1 MEERSLKEQA
11 EQIISVIDSD
21 LDRVETQDEAIQH
34 EVNSKANAII
44 RTISKV
50 INDVDLEAAAA
61 RVEALKQAE
70 PEATPEMLAKRL
82 IRDKCEQTGKVGA
95 VTSGAALIPGIG
107 TAAALTLGVAADI
120 GATFKLHAE
129 LVLELAALYDYPL
142 TEADKQRIVMAITG
156 LSAGTSSL
164 SRKAGEKAAAK
175 IAEKYALKSVVKF
188 LPVIGIVA
196 SAGTNVLATYVI
208 GRRAEAYFR
217 LGPEAV
223 GSWTDSLR
231 TLSGVD
237 ERDIRTWLSN
247 GGKTTGTA
255 IVTGARKVGGSGKAA
270 GGAVAAGTGKVVETF
285 GPSLST
291 GAQTAGQTAR
301 QGVRSYLRWFVVF
314 WATIFGF
321 IGRIF
326 RLGWRVI
333 TFIPRK
339 ILGALGRS
347 TRVADDKAPR

>member
-1 MEERSLKEQA
+1 
-11 EQIISVIDSD
+11 
-21 LDRVETQDEAIQH
+21 
-34 EVNSKANAII
+34 
-44 RTISKV
+44 
-50 INDVDLEAAAA
+50 
-61 RVEALKQAE
+61 
-70 PEATPEMLAKRL
+70 
-82 IRDKCEQTGKVGA
+82 
-95 VTSGAALIPGIG
+95 
-107 TAAALTLGVAADI
+107 
-120 GATFKLHAE
+120 
-129 LVLELAALYDYPL
+129 
-142 TEADKQRIVMAITG
+142 
-156 LSAGTSSL
+156 L

-237 ERDIRTWLSN
+237 ERDIRTWISN

-270 GGAVAAGTGKVVETF
+270 GGAVAAGTGRVVETF

-301 QGVRSYLRWFVVF
+301 QGVRSYTRWFVVF

-326 RLGWRVI
+326 RLVWRVI
-333 TFIPRK
+333 TFIPLK
-339 ILGALGRS
+339 ILGAFGRS
-347 TRVADDKAPR
+347 TRVANDKAPR

>member
-1 MEERSLKEQA
+1 MEDKSLKAQA
-11 EQIISVIDSD
+11 EEIISVIDDD
-21 LDRVETQDEAIQH
+21 LDRVETQDVAIQH
-34 EVNSKANAII
+34 EVNSKANAIM

-50 INDVDLEAAAA
+50 ISDVDLEAAAA
-61 RVEALKQAE
+61 RVDALKQAQ
-70 PEATPEMLAKRL
+70 PGATPEALAKRL

-95 VTSGAALIPGIG
+95 VTSGAALIPGVG

-142 TEADKQRIVMAITG
+142 TDADKQRIVMAITG

-188 LPVIGIVA
+188 LPVIGVVA

-208 GRRAEAYFR
+208 GRRADAYFR

-237 ERDIRTWLSN
+237 ERDISTWLSN

-255 IVTGARKVGGSGKAA
+255 IVSGARKVGGTGKAA
-270 GGAVAAGTGKVVETF
+270 GGALAVGTGKVVETF
-285 GPSLST
+285 GPTLST
-291 GAQTAGQTAR
+291 GAQTAGHTAR
-301 QGVRSYLRWFVVF
+301 QGARSYVRWFLVF

-321 IGRIF
+321 VAQTF
-326 RLGWRVI
+326 RLVWLVI
-333 TFIPRK
+333 TFIPAK
-339 ILGALGRS
+339 ILGAFGRRK
-347 TRVADDKAPR
+347 RVADHEASR